1 MVLFGASSGA
11 FVVLRSSFATQ
22 IVLRN
27 KAYSK
32 ESTDLEKRMNE
43 SLISSILMSIRG
55 VATIASGFVGRA
67 LVQGS
72 ADVPLGPGYGAGK
85 WKSLILFTGIIMGAA
100 SLGSVGL
107 IKSAKIPERDARDS
121 DDEVSSS
128 L

>member
-1 MVLFGASSGA
+1 MLLFGASSGA

-27 KAYSK
+27 KAHSK
-32 ESTDLEKRMNE
+32 ILTDSEKRSSE
-43 SLISSILMSIRG
+43 SLISGILMSIRG

-72 ADVPLGPGYGAGK
+72 EAMPLGPGYGAGK
-85 WKSLILFTGIIMGAA
+85 WKSLILFTGIIMGVA

-107 IKSAKIPERDARDS
+107 IKLAKVPERDVRNP
-121 DDEVSSS
+121 DDEVLAS
-128 L
+128 